1 MWLIG
6 QLIHWRVDGE
16 VVEVVD
22 RGLYALRLETL
33 TRELRLL
40 CVVNMALT
48 AETTAT
54 THRHT
59 FSHPY
64 PLLYTCRLTHTPHYA
79 RIHKYLTLNFVSF
92 WCW

>member
-1 MWLIG
+1 MAAR

-48 AETTAT
+48 AETTNDSNNTQA
-54 THRHT
+54 H
-59 FSHPY
+59 F
-64 PLLYTCRLTHTPHYA
+64 
-79 RIHKYLTLNFVSF
+79 
-92 WCW
+92 